1 MTKSV
6 NNKIVKRVI
15 VFCILTSML
24 ALLPIRAEN
33 YASSEPP
40 VEGRGI
46 WVYATS
52 FKNAEELIGNFT
64 LFKSLNLN
72 IIFFLVKGWKPVYF
86 NSSIRPI
93 QPTDWDPLKV
103 AVEKAHELGLELHA
117 WFVVFRDPYLAEN
130 KSLAT
135 VYSDGRLD
143 SNWACPAN
151 PIVRSHLLK
160 LIEEVVANYNVD
172 GIHLDYIRYN
182 NSRACYCEYCREA
195 YKNETGR
202 EPPLN
207 SSDPDWD
214 NWTAWR
220 IRQVTSFVQ
229 EAHALIKSLKPNVK
243 LSAYVFSNITDAVHE
258 RFQNWTDWIQKGFV
272 DFLVPGAYTKDMKD
286 FKDRVSRVLNV
297 TGWQVPIYMGIG
309 VHAFKNEVQIPERI
323 VEQINITR
331 TLGAEGQ
338 VFFRWF
344 GYSDGEYLPLNNE
357 LAKALKIAYHNQTYI
372 PHKLTRLV
380 DTLPSIVYSNSTIKS
395 LHFNFT
401 EKSIMI
407 QVTGP
412 KGTTG
417 FTSIKL
423 PQTVMDNDWSGN
435 VTILLDGTPWPFT
448 KVIAYNWTYLTA
460 EYGHEKVHEIKIMI
474 PEFSTLTLTIFIL
487 TILLLCIFIFMKREN
502 ISSTSSCINVSCWST
517 KLKLFKCAQINSLLY
532 NMKNVGD

>member
-1 MTKSV
+1 
-6 NNKIVKRVI
+6 
-15 VFCILTSML
+15 
-24 ALLPIRAEN
+24 
-33 YASSEPP
+33 
-40 VEGRGI
+40 
-46 WVYATS
+46 
-52 FKNAEELIGNFT
+52 
-64 LFKSLNLN
+64 
-72 IIFFLVKGWKPVYF
+72 
-86 NSSIRPI
+86 
-93 QPTDWDPLKV
+93 
-103 AVEKAHELGLELHA
+103 
-117 WFVVFRDPYLAEN
+117 
-130 KSLAT
+130 
-135 VYSDGRLD
+135 
-143 SNWACPAN
+143 
-151 PIVRSHLLK
+151 
-160 LIEEVVANYNVD
+160 
-172 GIHLDYIRYN
+172 
-182 NSRACYCEYCREA
+182 
-195 YKNETGR
+195 
-202 EPPLN
+202 
-207 SSDPDWD
+207 
-214 NWTAWR
+214 
-220 IRQVTSFVQ
+220 
-229 EAHALIKSLKPNVK
+229 VK
-243 LSAYVFSNITDAVHE
+243 LSAYVFSNITDAVYE

-412 KGTTG
+412 KDTTG
-417 FTSIKL
+417 FTTIKL

-448 KVIAYNWTYLTA
+448 KVIAYDWIYLTV

-487 TILLLCIFIFMKREN
+487 TILLLCIFMKREN
-502 ISSTSSCINVSCWST
+502 IGSPSYFVNNIR
-517 KLKLFKCAQINSLLY
+517 LFFHYYNLMIMPESKENMDKKKKVIFLHIATFLVIIAIPTICLIKIGNEILTFLICMGLLGLLLY
-532 NMKNVGD
+532 IAVVVENFERSVREGKI